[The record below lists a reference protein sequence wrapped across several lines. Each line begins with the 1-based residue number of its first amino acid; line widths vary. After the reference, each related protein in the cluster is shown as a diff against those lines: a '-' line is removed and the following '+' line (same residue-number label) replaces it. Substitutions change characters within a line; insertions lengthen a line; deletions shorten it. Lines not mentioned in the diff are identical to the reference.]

1 MFAQRSPWRRG
12 RTRTAGVTARDDDRV
27 SIERVLVDTAS
38 GRQRLIPFDGTEN
51 FRDLGGHPTRFG
63 VSTRWGTLFRSDG
76 LQALSEADVER
87 YRTLGIR
94 VVYDLRRD
102 SERVSR
108 PNRVPSEAHCM
119 MTPVDALGEVAAV
132 RTEVRDRRGGEQ
144 MLRAMYAQMAA
155 HSTPVIAGVLTGI
168 ADAERLPAVFHC
180 HAGKDR
186 TGLIA
191 ALVLEAVGVD
201 RETVLD
207 DYEVSRVLHQDNPQ
221 SFTML
226 VESGMAPEA
235 AAGALGAPRWA
246 MAETLA
252 DIDREHG
259 GVEAYLL
266 GRVGLSGDVVDR
278 LRDSLLDT

>member
-1 MFAQRSPWRRG
+1 LRR
-12 RTRTAGVTARDDDRV
+12 AVACDDVPV
-27 SIERVLVDTAS
+27 SIEHVLVDAAT
-38 GRQRLIPFDGTEN
+38 GRSRLISFDGTEN

-63 VSTRWGTLFRSDG
+63 VPVRWETLYRSDG
-76 LQALSEADVER
+76 LQALSDADLER
-87 YRTLGIR
+87 YRRLGIQ

-102 SERVSR
+102 SERASR

-132 RTEVRDRRGGEQ
+132 RLEVRDRQGGEA
-144 MLRAMYAQMAA
+144 MLRAMYAQMVT
-155 HSTPVIAGVLTGI
+155 HSPPVIARVLSGI
-168 ADAERLPAVFHC
+168 ADAGRLPAVFHC

-191 ALVLEAVGVD
+191 ALVLEAVGVE

-207 DYEVSRVLHQDNPQ
+207 DYEVSRILHQDNPH

-266 GRVGLSGDVVDR
+266 GPVGLGRDVVDR
-278 LRDSLLDT
+278 LRTSLLDT

>member
-1 MFAQRSPWRRG
+1 M
-12 RTRTAGVTARDDDRV
+12 
-27 SIERVLVDTAS
+27 SIERVLVDTVT
-38 GRQRLIPFDGTEN
+38 GRSRLVAFDGTEN

-63 VSTRWGTLFRSDG
+63 AATRWGTLFRSDG
-76 LQALSEADVER
+76 LQALSDADVER
-87 YRTLGIR
+87 YRALGIR

-102 SERVSR
+102 AERVSR

-132 RTEVRDRRGGEQ
+132 RTEVRDRRGGEE
-144 MLRAMYAQMAA
+144 MLRAMYAQMVS
-155 HSTPVIAGVLTGI
+155 HSTPVIAGVLTGV
-168 ADAERLPAVFHC
+168 ADAGRLPAVFHC

-186 TGLIA
+186 TGLVA
-191 ALVLEAVGVD
+191 ALVLETVGVD

-207 DYEVSRVLHQDNPQ
+207 DYEVSGVLHRDNPH

-266 GRVGLSGDVVDR
+266 GRVGLAPDVLER
-278 LRDSLLDT
+278 LREALLDT